1 MARVILIFSMAL
13 SFKSTAQIGLDKYA
27 HFGTFFTASY
37 VFTDIK
43 IQDNNY
49 RTFEYF
55 AATQMTTLFFGGV
68 KEFAD
73 ATFLNGTPS
82 WNYVLANQMGAL
94 TGTAFALGI
103 NKYKERRK
111 LRNKAIKL

>member
-1 MARVILIFSMAL
+1 MKNLLFALLL
-13 SFKSTAQIGLDKYA
+13 SFSSTAQIGLDKYA

-73 ATFLNGTPS
+73 ATVLNGTPS
-82 WNYVLANQMGAL
+82 WNDILANQIGAL
-94 TGTAFALGI
+94 AGTAFAIGI

-111 LRNKAIKL
+111 LKNKAIKL

>member
-1 MARVILIFSMAL
+1 MKTLLFVLLL
-13 SFKSTAQIGLDKYA
+13 SFSSTAQIGLDKYA

-37 VFTDIK
+37 VFTDVK

-55 AATQMTTLFFGGV
+55 AATQMTTFFFGGV

-73 ATFLNGTPS
+73 ATFLNGNPS
-82 WNYVLANQMGAL
+82 WNDILANQMGAL
-94 TGTAFALGI
+94 TGTAFAIGI

-111 LRNKAIKL
+111 LKNKAIKL